1 MTLTKEGLVADGW
14 RELRSVGF
22 TRAIGDVLFRTDRH
36 DLECGFLAVGDI
48 DNGNGDVVHGG
59 ALMTFADIVLGF
71 AAARATKVPFCVTVQ
86 MTYQFAGSARLGD
99 FVTCAPE
106 IVRVTSSSLVFTR
119 ALMKVGDRDI
129 GTIDALFKKLDP
141 R

>member
-1 MTLTKEGLVADGW
+1 MAEGW

-22 TRAIGDVLFRTDRH
+22 TKAIGDVLFRTDRGG
-36 DLECGFLAVGDI
+36 LECGFLAVGDV
-48 DNGNGDVVHGG
+48 DNGNGDIVHGG

-71 AAARATKVPFCVTVQ
+71 ASARATKQPFCVTVQ
-86 MTYQFAGSARLGD
+86 MTYQFVGSARLGD
-99 FVTCAPE
+99 FITCTPE
-106 IVRVTSSSLVFTR
+106 IVRVTSSLIFTR

-129 GTIDALFKKLDP
+129 GTIDALFKKLDQ

>member
-36 DLECGFLAVGDI
+36 DLEGGFMAVGDV
-48 DNGNGDVVHGG
+48 DNGNGDIVHGG
-59 ALMTFADIVLGF
+59 ALMTFADIILGF
-71 AAARATKVPFCVTVQ
+71 AASRAAKVPFCVTVQ

-99 FVTCAPE
+99 FVTCTPE
-106 IVRVTSSSLVFTR
+106 IVRMTSSLIFTR